1 MAAARVRHEGHQADG
16 AGVYV
21 DAVRLHENGVT
32 YGNVERSGAS
42 ATAENEKPSLAV
54 RSQAPSGVWR
64 QIDLFEHQ
72 CGTGNEK
79 SPFVGEPVRLH
90 PEIGR
95 YSGSRLSIA
104 SYGRKLVTA

>member
-1 MAAARVRHEGHQADG
+1 MPMVPACMLTRSDCTKTASPM
-16 AGVYV
+16 
-21 DAVRLHENGVT
+21 VT
-32 YGNVERSGAS
+32 SNDPGAS

-54 RSQAPSGVWR
+54 RSQAPSEVWR
-64 QIDLFEHQ
+64 QIDPFEHE

-95 YSGSRLSIA
+95 SSGSRLSIA
-104 SYGRKLVTA
+104 SYGRKLVTV

>member
-1 MAAARVRHEGHQADG
+1 MYATHADG

-54 RSQAPSGVWR
+54 RSQAPTWVSRPTLDIVYLTGRSG
-64 QIDLFEHQ
+64 
-72 CGTGNEK
+72 
-79 SPFVGEPVRLH
+79 P
-90 PEIGR
+90 
-95 YSGSRLSIA
+95 
-104 SYGRKLVTA
+104 